1 MSGASAAS
9 PGERRLPPQEQAA
22 VDERM
27 MRHALA
33 LARRGLGNTWPNP
46 AVGAVIWQMTDD
58 GPVVVGRGF
67 TQPGG
72 RPHAETV
79 ALAQAGEAARGA
91 SIAVTLEPCSHHG
104 KTPPCSGAILQA
116 GIRRVVSAI
125 EDPDPRVNG
134 RGHIML
140 RANGVEVVTGVLARE
155 ARRANFGFI
164 RKVVDA
170 RPSVTLKLAR
180 TADGF
185 AAASGPDRLLI
196 TGPQANARVH
206 MLRAQHDAIL
216 VGAGTV
222 LADDPLLTCRL
233 PGLEAQSPVR
243 VVLDGDLSLPP
254 GRRVFTD
261 RAGPPTWVM
270 TGADASWDRERA
282 LVAQG
287 IGVERV
293 RRNADGLD
301 LRGVLGSLAARGITR
316 LFCEGGPRLGEA
328 LARLDLVDDLV
339 LLTGPEPLA
348 TAGLPALGPVLTRI
362 VSGGATHEAA
372 FEAALGRDRLQ
383 LFTRRI

>member
-1 MSGASAAS
+1 MPDASAARS
-9 PGERRLPPQEQAA
+9 GERRLPPQEQAA
-22 VDERM
+22 IDERM

-46 AVGAVIWQMTDD
+46 AVGAVIWRMTED

-72 RPHAETV
+72 RPHAETM
-79 ALAQAGEAARGA
+79 ALAQAGEAARGG

-140 RANGVEVVTGVLARE
+140 RANGVEVVTGVLARD

-164 RKVVDA
+164 RKVVDG

-185 AAASGPDRLLI
+185 AAGEGPQRLMI

-206 MLRAQHDAIL
+206 MMRSQHDAIL
-216 VGAGTV
+216 VGARTV

-233 PGLEAQSPVR
+233 PGLEGRSPVR
-243 VVLDGDLSLPP
+243 VVLDSSLSLPTD
-254 GRRVFTD
+254 RKVFTD
-261 RAGPPTWVM
+261 RTGPATWVM
-270 TGADASWDRERA
+270 TGADAAWESERV
-282 LVAQG
+282 LVGLG

-293 RRNADGLD
+293 RRTAEGLD
-301 LRGVLGSLAARGITR
+301 LRGILGALASRGITR

-339 LLTGPEPLA
+339 LLTGPQPLA

-362 VSGGATHEAA
+362 ASGGATHEPAA
-372 FEAALGRDRLQ
+372 EADLGRDRLQ

>member
-1 MSGASAAS
+1 MTSASVAS
-9 PGERRLPPQEQAA
+9 SGERRLSPQEQTA

-46 AVGAVIWQMTDD
+46 AVGAVIWRMTDD

-155 ARRANFGFI
+155 ARRGNFGFI
-164 RKVVDA
+164 RKVVDG

-185 AAASGPDRLLI
+185 AAGSGPERLMI

-222 LADDPLLTCRL
+222 MADDPLLTCRL
-233 PGLEAQSPVR
+233 PGLEDQSPVR
-243 VVLDGDLSLPP
+243 VVLDSALALPAD
-254 GRRVFTD
+254 RRVFTD
-261 RAGPPTWVM
+261 RSGPATWVM
-270 TGADASWDRERA
+270 TGADASWDSERT
-282 LVAQG
+282 LVGLG

-293 RRNADGLD
+293 RRTPEGLD
-301 LRGVLGSLAARGITR
+301 LRGVLGALASRGITR

-339 LLTGPEPLA
+339 LLTGPEPLGA
-348 TAGLPALGPVLTRI
+348 AGLPALGPILTRI
-362 VSGGATHEAA
+362 ASGGATHEPAL
-372 FEAALGRDRLQ
+372 EADLGRDRLQ

>member
-1 MSGASAAS
+1 VSASAPDA
-9 PGERRLPPQEQAA
+9 RRLPPHEQTSI
-22 VDERM
+22 DERM

-46 AVGAVIWQMTDD
+46 AVGAVIWRMADD
-58 GPVVVGRGF
+58 GPVIVGRGF

-72 RPHAETV
+72 RPHAETM

-140 RANGVEVVTGVLARE
+140 RANGVDVVTGTLARE

-164 RKVVDA
+164 RKVVDG
-170 RPSVTLKLAR
+170 RPGVTLKLAR

-185 AAASGPDRLLI
+185 AAAAGRGRLMI
-196 TGPQANARVH
+196 TGPQAQARVH
-206 MLRAQHDAIL
+206 MMRAQHDAIL

-222 LADDPLLTCRL
+222 LADDPQLTCRL
-233 PGLEAQSPVR
+233 PGLEAASPVR
-243 VVLDGDLSLPP
+243 VVLDSQLSLPLD
-254 GRRVFTD
+254 RRVFTERD
-261 RAGPPTWVM
+261 GPATWVV
-270 TGADASWDRERA
+270 TGADASWERERA
-282 LVAQG
+282 LVAMG

-293 RRNADGLD
+293 RRGPDGLD
-301 LRGVLGSLAARGITR
+301 LRGMLGALAARGVTR

-339 LLTGPEPLA
+339 LLTGPEPLGA
-348 TAGLPALGPVLTRI
+348 PGLPALGPVLTGLA
-362 VSGGATHEAA
+362 SGGASHEPA
-372 FEAALGRDRLQ
+372 FEASLGRDGLSV
-383 LFTRRI
+383 FTRRI

>member
-1 MSGASAAS
+1 MADASAVTS
-9 PGERRLPPQEQAA
+9 GERRLPPPEQAA
-22 VDERM
+22 IDERM

-46 AVGAVIWQMTDD
+46 AVGAVIWHVTDD
-58 GPVVVGRGF
+58 GPVIVGRGF

-72 RPHAETV
+72 RPHAETM

-164 RKVVDA
+164 RKVVDG

-185 AAASGPDRLLI
+185 AGASGPERLMI
-196 TGPQANARVH
+196 TGPQAQARVH
-206 MLRAQHDAIL
+206 MMRAQHDAIL

-222 LADDPLLTCRL
+222 LADDPQLTCRL
-233 PGLEAQSPVR
+233 PGLEGQSPVR
-243 VVLDGDLSLPP
+243 VVLDGGLSLPAD
-254 GRRVFTD
+254 RRVFTD
-261 RAGPPTWVM
+261 RTGPATWVM
-270 TGADASWDRERA
+270 AGADASWDRERA
-282 LVAQG
+282 LVGQG

-293 RRNADGLD
+293 RRGPDGLD
-301 LRGVLGSLAARGITR
+301 LRGVLGALASRGITR

-339 LLTGPEPLA
+339 LLTGPEPLGA
-348 TAGLPALGPVLTRI
+348 AGLPALGPVLTRI
-362 VSGGATHEAA
+362 ASGGTTHEPTL
-372 FEAALGRDRLQ
+372 EADLGRDRLQ